1 MSKLITV
8 VLAAAA
14 VMLAG
19 CEDLD
24 PYHRQ
29 DVWYPSG
36 ATQANLA
43 AQVANPYDMV
53 RGHGV
58 STSDGELAAAAVTRA
73 RQDHVKPLLNP
84 NSTGGGGGG
93 GGGSSGGG
101 ATGG

>member
-1 MSKLITV
+1 MSKLIIV
-8 VLAAAA
+8 VLAATA

-19 CEDLD
+19 CEELD

-36 ATQANLA
+36 ASQANLA
-43 AQVANPYDMV
+43 AQVVNPYDMV

-58 STSDGELAAAAVTRA
+58 FKSDGELAAAAVTRA
-73 RQDHVKPLLNP
+73 RQDHIKPLLNP
-84 NSTGGGGGG
+84 NSTGGGGGRG
-93 GGGSSGGG
+93 GGGGGGG